1 MIYDFNLEY
10 KIDYLIDD
18 NRIKHNMLSPGSKI
32 LIKDASSFKFKK
44 DDIILILA
52 WRYKV
57 MFLKKYE
64 KKFKSLKVFDV
75 WPKFQIIQK

>member
-1 MIYDFNLEY
+1 
-10 KIDYLIDD
+10 
-18 NRIKHNMLSPGSKI
+18 MLSPGSKI
-32 LIKDASSFKFKK
+32 LIKDACSFKFKK

-52 WRYKV
+52 WRYKG

-64 KKFKSLKVFDV
+64 KKFKNLKVFDV